1 MFLEMNGTTYTSA
14 ARPLPA
20 QQLPAPPRVGPTP
33 ISKVDLFIAMS
44 CAKMMAMRPPPNV
57 AVGVPPDSAA
67 VAAASAALR
76 SELKAMH
83 LWDLLARAR
92 QSGVQPRL
100 LDGAM
105 EGSRPVDAVVSLVAD
120 HETAVPP
127 SPVPNLGCIN
137 AAKRGDLGA
146 VREAIREGADLSAV
160 DGNGLTA
167 LMQAAATG
175 RLAVVRFLVQTVVS
189 LNDEASAAGSGAD
202 RGQQQH
208 CGAGGVS
215 SSEEFAHIVSLTRTA
230 SDGYGLRLSRA
241 GIILDVADT
250 KVLEPS
256 PPPTIEVVGGQRF
269 WRVKRAVAG
278 LQIISVEGEAVHGKA
293 EVIAAMRAVKAGE
306 SATVTM
312 QKPQTQPPPSSSADL
327 HSKVKTGG
335 LPLLDVMCDAGNGG
349 GCRGGWFSHA
359 TALYFAARWGQVPEV
374 AELVRA
380 GANPNLPASLTS
392 TVAGAQELELAAPL
406 HVAAYFGHAAVVAL
420 LLQARCGTERD
431 RYLVRCIS

>member
-1 MFLEMNGTTYTSA
+1 MY
-14 ARPLPA
+14 
-20 QQLPAPPRVGPTP
+20 
-33 ISKVDLFIAMS
+33 
-44 CAKMMAMRPPPNV
+44 
-57 AVGVPPDSAA
+57 
-67 VAAASAALR
+67 
-76 SELKAMH
+76 
-83 LWDLLARAR
+83 
-92 QSGVQPRL
+92 
-100 LDGAM
+100 
-105 EGSRPVDAVVSLVAD
+105 GSS
-120 HETAVPP
+120 
-127 SPVPNLGCIN
+127 
-137 AAKRGDLGA
+137 
-146 VREAIREGADLSAV
+146 
-160 DGNGLTA
+160 
-167 LMQAAATG
+167 
-175 RLAVVRFLVQTVVS
+175 FTVVS
-189 LNDEASAAGSGAD
+189 LNDEAAAAGSGAD

-230 SDGYGLRLSRA
+230 SDGYGLRLFRA

-278 LQIISVEGEAVHGKA
+278 LQIISVEGVAVHGKA

-312 QKPQTQPPPSSSADL
+312 QKP
-327 HSKVKTGG
+327 
-335 LPLLDVMCDAGNGG
+335 LDVMCDAGNGG

-380 GANPNLPASLTS
+380 GANPDLPASLTS
-392 TVAGAQELELAAPL
+392 TVAGARELELAAPL

-420 LLQARCGTERD
+420 LLQARCGTERPLFGSV
-431 RYLVRCIS
+431 YLVAQQLAGNRQLAAVRMYVWWIEVVLLIDCNHPHLNDTMVFDDDDDEKPESAPSSLTAACLHVCCVCLHAAGPIPSFDSRG